1 MTTVRRVPDD
11 HPSKNKETGFPVTGS
26 AAEEALDAMDDDEV
40 GIDGFDEDDEDDLDL
55 GPPQQAQAPRVVA
68 VPVVEP
74 ARRAPK
80 KPPPRQ
86 ARPAG
91 PGQGVLQQA
100 AKAQQELEEFIGGL
114 AFGEDQHRIIVNR
127 LEPTHDPKTGENI
140 TGTLKTYYMPIG
152 VEELQ
157 KAFGGGL
164 YELMIMGPDP
174 MSGRKISLRKR
185 DKIRIAGKP
194 RLDSDFEEE
203 RRKEQS
209 DPRAD
214 LFVKALESK
223 EREVERLAKEARDAQ
238 RLLLEQALKPKDDGA
253 LLATVMSLVKE
264 QQSKADS
271 SVAALMQAMREDR
284 KADEERR
291 REEARRDEER
301 RKEEREEARRQR
313 EMEERRWQ
321 AEEAARTRQ
330 HEKELAMLESRSKS
344 EAAESGKMTEVMLK
358 FMEASRKEE
367 QDRARYEKQRQDE
380 LSKMQFETMQAASKQ
395 SSEMAMSSA
404 RFQMELMAEALKEA
418 KTTKKGGIGEM
429 AAELLAVQ
437 QLTKELRGEGDE
449 PEQSTAEKILDRVEA
464 FVPSLAT
471 AAAGFMSARQQQ
483 AHAAPQLPPAPTR
496 MALVDQGPAYGN
508 APPALTQPAPQPRNA
523 LVELPQPQPI
533 EDPFAAVEQPQ
544 EAPVAASDANDF
556 TSYVFPKKGADST
569 EVVTCMLKSIDWGV
583 QQGKTAEEIA
593 DEVLPHYV
601 KEFGMIV
608 FMLRKASA
616 DELVKFVEE
625 RVPQTWALSSPNGEK
640 ILRELHEIA
649 NET

>member
-11 HPSKNKETGFPVTGS
+11 HPSKDKGFPVTGS
-26 AAEEALDAMDDDEV
+26 AADEALDAMDDEV
-40 GIDGFDEDDEDDLDL
+40 GIEGFDDDEDEDDLDL
-55 GPPQQAQAPRVVA
+55 GPPQAPPPRVVA

-74 ARRAPK
+74 ARRPAPK
-80 KPPPRQ
+80 KAPPQRQ
-86 ARPAG
+86 VRPAG
-91 PGQGVLQQA
+91 PGPGVLQQA

-174 MSGRKISLRKR
+174 LSGRKISLRKR

-203 RRKEQS
+203 RRKEQA

-313 EMEERRWQ
+313 ELEERRWQ
-321 AEEAARTRQ
+321 LEEAARQRQ
-330 HEKELAMLESRSKS
+330 HEKELAMLESRAKS

-358 FMEASRKEE
+358 FMESSRKEE
-367 QDRARYEKQRQDE
+367 QERARFEKQRQDE
-380 LSKMQFETMQAASKQ
+380 LAKMQFEVMQASSKQ
-395 SSEMAMSSA
+395 SSEMAMEA
-404 RFQMELMAEALKEA
+404 AKFQMQLMGEALKEA
-418 KTTKKGGIGEM
+418 KSTKKGGIGEM

-449 PEQSTAEKILDRVEA
+449 PEQSTVEKVLDRVEA

-483 AHAAPQLPPAPTR
+483 QPQAAPQLPAPTR
-496 MALVDQGPAYGN
+496 MAIVDQGPAYGGP
-508 APPALTQPAPQPRNA
+508 PPALQQPAPQPQPRNA
-523 LVELPQPQPI
+523 FVELPQPI
-533 EDPFAAVEQPQ
+533 EDPFASQ
-544 EAPVAASDANDF
+544 EPSVAAKTPDANDF
-556 TSYVFPKKGADST
+556 TSYVFPPKGADAT

-608 FMLRKASA
+608 FMLKKSSP